1 MDQCSLLRFRN
12 LSQYVFT
19 LTLSPNSHVL
29 SGLTLRAFLHRRA
42 QFLASSSSALTLP
55 RYFRLI
61 SLASVE
67 LLVNIPVSSYG
78 LYINATRSEVHPWV
92 SWADTH
98 FNWFTVDKYPALP
111 WRQNGHT
118 LAAIELSRWALV
130 LVAFVFFGFF
140 GFADEA
146 MKSYK

>member
-1 MDQCSLLRFRN
+1 M
-12 LSQYVFT
+12 
-19 LTLSPNSHVL
+19 
-29 SGLTLRAFLHRRA
+29 A
-42 QFLASSSSALTLP
+42 
-55 RYFRLI
+55 
-61 SLASVE
+61 LASVE

-92 SWADTH
+92 SWSDTH
-98 FNWFTVDKYPALP
+98 FDWFTVDKYPALL

-146 MKSYK
+146 MKSYKKVGVKLGWVVLTFFLPFPLLMHLW